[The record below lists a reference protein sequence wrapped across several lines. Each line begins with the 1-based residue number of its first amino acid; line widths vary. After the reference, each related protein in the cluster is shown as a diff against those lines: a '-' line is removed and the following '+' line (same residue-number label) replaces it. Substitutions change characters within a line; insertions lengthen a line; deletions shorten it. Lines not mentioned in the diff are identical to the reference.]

1 MDANRARN
9 AAIEALD
16 QWYAGDRSAEP
27 LVLALHHII
36 WELRTGG
43 ECG

>member
-16 QWYAGDRSAEP
+16 HWHAGDESPEA
-27 LVLALHHII
+27 LVLALEMVI

-43 ECG
+43 ACQ